1 MKTFQKNIKLYLGIA
16 TMAVFAASCKPE
28 ISREFAPTTQNVDF
42 SKYIAVGN
50 SLTAGFADGGL
61 YLEGQQVAFP
71 NLIAEKMKTHG
82 GGEFAT
88 PFFSE
93 AQSNGSGYIRLKA
106 LENGRPV
113 TESVTDKL
121 AYTAAGVLAK
131 YTGEINNFGI
141 PGMRLDHSGVGLVS
155 AGNMYFSRLLP
166 DGEVGRKS
174 YQELV
179 GNRDHTFFSFWLG
192 NNDVLG
198 YATNGAVNDS
208 PTGTTVLT
216 AVNTFRAVYTQFITQ
231 LTAKGQKG
239 VVATIPDVTAIPFFT
254 TVTRRALLDAASAA
268 AGTTINDLYIAT
280 KTGPRAATDNDM
292 FVLPFS
298 SLASTLL
305 GKPNAGMIPYGF
317 HPLNPIEDKYVLDTQ
332 EASAIKTHITDL
344 NNVIKDIAKQKN
356 LAVADANSL
365 LTRLKTGMIFNGIGV
380 SSAFISGNAF
390 SLDGIHLTPMGNAIM
405 ANLVIDSI
413 NAKYGTKLEKVDISN
428 YRGVK
433 MP

>member
-141 PGMRLDHSGVGLVS
+141 PGMRL
-155 AGNMYFSRLLP
+155 
-166 DGEVGRKS
+166 E
-174 YQELV
+174 
-179 GNRDHTFFSFWLG
+179 
-192 NNDVLG
+192 
-198 YATNGAVNDS
+198 
-208 PTGTTVLT
+208 
-216 AVNTFRAVYTQFITQ
+216 
-231 LTAKGQKG
+231 
-239 VVATIPDVTAIPFFT
+239 
-254 TVTRRALLDAASAA
+254 
-268 AGTTINDLYIAT
+268 
-280 KTGPRAATDNDM
+280 
-292 FVLPFS
+292 
-298 SLASTLL
+298 
-305 GKPNAGMIPYGF
+305 
-317 HPLNPIEDKYVLDTQ
+317 
-332 EASAIKTHITDL
+332 
-344 NNVIKDIAKQKN
+344 
-356 LAVADANSL
+356 
-365 LTRLKTGMIFNGIGV
+365 
-380 SSAFISGNAF
+380 
-390 SLDGIHLTPMGNAIM
+390 
-405 ANLVIDSI
+405 
-413 NAKYGTKLEKVDISN
+413 
-428 YRGVK
+428 
-433 MP
+433 